1 MSGVVPVSRS
11 RGVRHESTADYARVI
26 EVPRKRWTT
35 RDADFFGVERPAEAP
50 EFIQDRAYS
59 SPIWY
64 EAEMRPST

>member
-1 MSGVVPVSRS
+1 L
-11 RGVRHESTADYARVI
+11 
-26 EVPRKRWTT
+26 PRKRWTT